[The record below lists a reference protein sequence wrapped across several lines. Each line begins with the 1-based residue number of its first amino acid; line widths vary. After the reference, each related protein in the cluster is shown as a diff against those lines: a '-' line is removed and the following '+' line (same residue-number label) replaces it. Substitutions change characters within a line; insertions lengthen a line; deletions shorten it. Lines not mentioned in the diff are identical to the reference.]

1 VVVSNVLAYCAVSDH
16 DRCPFPPDFPRFA
29 YMIPPV
35 GWTVGVRLFAHSHL
49 LSPPVHFHC
58 YPFLYALVTSCAFY
72 EWPYDPLEYGMSAF
86 GGFETLALTV
96 ILMPIFTATR
106 FYLPLSRHV
115 RFFFCPVN
123 LLGMGCRCSV
133 VSKPRHLLSSL
144 RIFPLLSF
152 FYLLV
157 SPHMRFMSGLMPPL
171 NMDCRP
177 SVVSKHRHL
186 LSSLL
191 IFSLLPFFLSA
202 RVTSCAF
209 RELPYT
215 PLEYGMS
222 TFGGF

>member
-35 GWTVGVRLFAHSHL
+35 GWTVGVRLFVHSHL

-106 FYLPLSRHV
+106 FYLPLSHHV
-115 RFFFCPVN
+115 RFFFVPSISLVWAVDVRWFLN
-123 LLGMGCRCSV
+123 LV
-133 VSKPRHLLSSL
+133 T
-144 RIFPLLSF
+144 
-152 FYLLV
+152 Y
-157 SPHMRFMSGLMPPL
+157 
-171 NMDCRP
+171 CRP
-177 SVVSKHRHL
+177 YASFPCYHFFIYSCR
-186 LSSLL
+186 L
-191 IFSLLPFFLSA
+191 ICVL
-202 RVTSCAF
+202 
-209 RELPYT
+209 
-215 PLEYGMS
+215 
-222 TFGGF
+222 